1 MTGDF
6 PASIKA
12 CRQACRISP
21 NDPWLFYFL
30 TGVSGCHY
38 MMRKYEQGIE
48 AGRIAVEQYSQ
59 YANSH
64 RWLAMSLAQ
73 IGRMDEAKSEI
84 QKYLSLAPNAYEA
97 ARDAYPFRNQA
108 DLDHYRDGLRK
119 AGIKV

>member
-1 MTGDF
+1 
-6 PASIKA
+6 
-12 CRQACRISP
+12 
-21 NDPWLFYFL
+21 
-30 TGVSGCHY
+30 
-38 MMRKYEQGIE
+38 MMREYEQGIE
-48 AGRIAVEQYSQ
+48 AGLIAVERYSQ

-84 QKYLSLAPNAYEA
+84 QKYLSLTPNAYEA